1 MKSYIYGHDFVYLLK
16 EVSMYSIIRALS
28 LVLCLLLA
36 SCMPRIFGTSEV
48 QTPENPAPV
57 SLSPVPAFISVNSAG
72 AQASIE
78 DESFGGLVDVSVEGE
93 FHSAAG
99 RDCKRAVVSKPPHE
113 SEIVIL
119 CRQGDGWEMMPRVW
133 GRGIQ

>member
-1 MKSYIYGHDFVYLLK
+1 MH
-16 EVSMYSIIRALS
+16 SIIRALA
-28 LVLCLLLA
+28 LVLCLLVTG
-36 SCMPRIFGTSEV
+36 CMPRFFGTSEE
-48 QTPENPAPV
+48 QAPEIPAPV

-78 DESFGGLVDVSVEGE
+78 DEAFGGLVDVSVEGE